1 MRFSNAKSKMW
12 IPFLYLFLGIG
23 GVLGILYF
31 FFFRQDHDQI
41 KIWYMIPVLF
51 VILIGIIYS
60 SAKYFEY
67 DSDGNV
73 LTFINKGLF
82 ISHFINYREQR
93 AEFPKEKLKR
103 YRIQNYIL
111 FSYLYLYIKSRS
123 NQTKRIHFN
132 ISLLS
137 GRKKRAL
144 KKSLDKVIKH
154 NNEIS

>member
-1 MRFSNAKSKMW
+1 MRFDNAKSKKW
-12 IPFLYLFLGIG
+12 IPFLYFFIGIV
-23 GVLGILYF
+23 GVLAILYF
-31 FFFRQDHDQI
+31 FFFRIDHNQI
-41 KIWYMIPVLF
+41 KVWYAIPVLF
-51 VILIGIIYS
+51 MVVVGIIYS
-60 SAKYFEY
+60 SAKYFEF

-82 ISHFINYREQR
+82 ISNFINYREHR

-103 YRIQNYIL
+103 YRIQNYII
-111 FSYLYLYIKSRS
+111 FSKLYIYVQSKSNRI
-123 NQTKRIHFN
+123 KRVHFN

-137 GRKKRAL
+137 KSKKKAL